1 MRGKACET
9 QDGVCCDPVAGGV
22 CVRVGRGRKA
32 LEANML
38 SLLEGDCI
46 EWTALGS
53 RCRCSETIWLAF

>member
-1 MRGKACET
+1 MGRGGGRGK
-9 QDGVCCDPVAGGV
+9 GG
-22 CVRVGRGRKA
+22 GRGRKA